1 MRSRTLVS
9 VVSVFLIF
17 SLVGA
22 AVPVGAESGTSDHT
36 ECSFP
41 ITETDATGEAVTVDE
56 RPDQIVVLQAS
67 AAQTAWELDAQ
78 DRVVGAPSTPYTA
91 YLDGIEEKENV
102 VNVDEFTVNREAV
115 VELEADLI
123 LAPNVIPDETVEQ
136 LREEAD
142 QTVFKFEFGTSLEF
156 VAEKTELTGQL
167 IGSCAEAAETND
179 EYWDRIET
187 VREGTDAYEA
197 PRVLHY
203 TDGFTAG
210 SGTFIDEIITTAGG
224 VNVAAENGIEGYGEL
239 NEEALV
245 EWNPEVIVVSDDGP
259 GVPETAAFE
268 STFAVENDQIAVVNG
283 NYLSQPAPRIAIAL
297 EEVAAALATA
307 ERDTE
312 TEPAAAEDEVETEPA
327 AAEDEVE
334 TEPAAAEDQ
343 PGFGVVAALLALLAV
358 LFARR

>member
-1 MRSRTLVS
+1 MRPRTLVPI
-9 VVSVFLIF
+9 VSVFVIL

-22 AVPVGAESGTSDHT
+22 AAPVGAEAGPSDHA

-41 ITETDATGEAVTVDE
+41 ITETDATGEAVTVDD

-67 AAQTAWELDAQ
+67 AAQTVWELDAQ
-78 DRVVGAPSTPYTA
+78 DRVVGAPNAPYTA
-91 YLDGIEEKENV
+91 YLDGIDEKENV

-115 VELEADLI
+115 VALEADLI

-136 LREEAD
+136 LREETD

-297 EEVAAALATA
+297 EEVAAGLATA
-307 ERDTE
+307 ELEAETEMEPAMAEDEAE
-312 TEPAAAEDEVETEPA
+312 TEPTP
-327 AAEDEVE
+327 
-334 TEPAAAEDQ
+334 EDQ
-343 PGFGVVAALLALLAV
+343 PGFGVVAAVVALLAV
-358 LFARR
+358 LIVRR